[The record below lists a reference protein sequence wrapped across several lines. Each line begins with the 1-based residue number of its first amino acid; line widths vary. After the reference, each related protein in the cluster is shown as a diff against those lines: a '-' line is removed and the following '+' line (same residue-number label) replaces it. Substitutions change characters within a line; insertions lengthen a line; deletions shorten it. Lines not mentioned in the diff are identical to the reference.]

1 MNAADEPFHPTVP
14 ELDEEPVRVAP
25 RDSLLLQGRLTL
37 VGGSSPATVRVR
49 NLSSGGCL
57 VESDIVA
64 VSGQAAMIELRGI
77 GSVAGKVAWVG
88 KGRFGI
94 AFARLI
100 DPVEARTRPSTDA
113 NASIPIPAPRKPGPR
128 RPLFPA

>member
-1 MNAADEPFHPTVP
+1 MNAANEPAQPGAP
-14 ELDEEPVRVAP
+14 EPDEEPVRIAP

-37 VGGSSPATVRVR
+37 VGGSSPTAVRVR

-57 VESDIVA
+57 VESEINA

-77 GSVAGKVAWVG
+77 GGVAGKVAWVG

-94 AFARLI
+94 AFTRLI
-100 DPVEARTRPSTDA
+100 DPMGARARPAA
-113 NASIPIPAPRKPGPR
+113 NADATIAMPVARPVGPR